1 MGRRPKHNNYTG
13 AASGSTNVV
22 RGVGVDVEA
31 NDDLQNKKK
40 HRDHYHHHHH
50 HHRKTN
56 CQSSQ
61 SDYYVFDT
69 DSSTGSH
76 SRSGS
81 RSRRS
86 WFSTVATEASSMSV
100 PSDLSS
106 DEDEDEELYN
116 NDYDTAAYGDRDRDG
131 ETVSPASSHTT
142 SSIGRG
148 KGGAGAVAVAGEGA
162 SDSYR
167 KEDHHRL
174 STKKKTTTTARN
186 QNQIHRPGGDNSD
199 NRNKPTTTASSSS
212 LPPSF
217 FSSSSSS
224 SAATRDDGLP
234 TTTRS
239 RYFSQRLVGL
249 LSILAL
255 VQPLLLF
262 VNTDQIFFFTNTS
275 RRAMTIDQNNPP
287 PPYQQLQQQQ
297 HGGSGGGTS
306 STFVQNLPALRLGGI
321 VIGGNNNSSSS
332 IASNDNANTGAELDG
347 KKPDIIVPWPS
358 ILHEVSTT
366 TSSNGTV
373 VTTPTTTT
381 ASTSQ
386 RRVVQPPRF
395 DTVTTNPALNAS
407 DDYPDDQG
415 RVLFLIS
422 MGQNARK
429 SKIVERFVYSA
440 RTRGRYQDWI
450 VILSDAPKKR
460 YKEIRAWTDK
470 LIHIRPDPKHLNPAK
485 HNFTLTS
492 MGYKRLKTYVLEYVA
507 TDRRLDDVQLVY
519 YLDVDI
525 VFGDSVWPMFHGLE
539 STYGISEGTSP
550 ITSTDKFHGQQPP
563 DGRMWMFHGNTPKWK
578 LQGGQMFLH
587 RQHSQPCL
595 ERWRY
600 LIDSWSRYARKDQ
613 DMLMRMLQDQTNAI
627 DNEDL
632 SSLECE
638 VVIMKQKPFIEF
650 PDPKAIVRRARD
662 LRKNAEESN
671 STTTNSTGV
680 VTQKHHYY
688 SPLVHLRND
697 GGTKR
702 IAPGNIKVYIQDVLQ
717 FEEGQKDKLGVLK
730 KMAM

>member
-1 MGRRPKHNNYTG
+1 MGRLQPKIYNYAS
-13 AASGSTNVV
+13 AAGGSTSL
-22 RGVGVDVEA
+22 RDLDVDVEA
-31 NDDLQNKKK
+31 NDDNVNNKKK
-40 HRDHYHHHHH
+40 KHSD
-50 HHRKTN
+50 HRKTK
-56 CQSSQ
+56 CYSLQSQ
-61 SDYYVFDT
+61 PDNVFFDT
-69 DSSTGSH
+69 GSTGTN
-76 SRSGS
+76 SRSGG
-81 RSRRS
+81 RS
-86 WFSTVATEASSMSV
+86 WFSTTTVTTEASSSMSV

-106 DEDEDEELYN
+106 DEDEEYN
-116 NDYDTAAYGDRDRDG
+116 NDDYAAAYGDHRDG
-131 ETVSPASSHTT
+131 EEEVSPVSHST
-142 SSIGRG
+142 SIIGSG
-148 KGGAGAVAVAGEGA
+148 IDGDAGAGADARA

-167 KEDHHRL
+167 
-174 STKKKTTTTARN
+174 
-186 QNQIHRPGGDNSD
+186 IHRPFGGDDSNS
-199 NRNKPTTTASSSS
+199 RNKPTTASSSS
-212 LPPSF
+212 LLFPTF
-217 FSSSSSS
+217 FSSSISSS
-224 SAATRDDGLP
+224 SSTTSDDGP

-249 LSILAL
+249 LSILGL
-255 VQPLLLF
+255 VQPLLLY
-262 VNTDQIFFFTNTS
+262 VNTDQIFFRTNTTTS

-287 PPYQQLQQQQ
+287 PPPPYQQQ
-297 HGGSGGGTS
+297 HQHEGGTGGGGTS
-306 STFVQNLPALRLGGI
+306 SSFVQNLPADRPGGM
-321 VIGGNNNSSSS
+321 IGGNNHNNSNSSSN
-332 IASNDNANTGAELDG
+332 ITSNDDTNIGAGIDG
-347 KKPDIIVPWPS
+347 KETDIIVPWSS
-358 ILHEVSTT
+358 IIIHEAA
-366 TSSNGTV
+366 SS
-373 VTTPTTTT
+373 T
-381 ASTSQ
+381 ASTPNNNNNQSP
-386 RRVVQPPRF
+386 PPRLPPPF

-407 DDYPDDQG
+407 DDYPDNQE

-440 RTRGRYQDWI
+440 RTRGKYHDWI

-460 YKEIRAWTDK
+460 YNEISAWTDK
-470 LIHIRPDPKHLNPAK
+470 LIHIQPDPKHLNPAK

-507 TDRRLDDVQLVY
+507 TDRRLDNVQLVY

-539 STYGISEGTSP
+539 RTYGIREGTSP
-550 ITSTDKFHGQQPP
+550 ITSTDKFQEQQPP

-650 PDPKAIVRRARD
+650 PEPKAIVRRARD
-662 LRKNAEESN
+662 LRKDADETN
-671 STTTNSTGV
+671 STTTSTGV